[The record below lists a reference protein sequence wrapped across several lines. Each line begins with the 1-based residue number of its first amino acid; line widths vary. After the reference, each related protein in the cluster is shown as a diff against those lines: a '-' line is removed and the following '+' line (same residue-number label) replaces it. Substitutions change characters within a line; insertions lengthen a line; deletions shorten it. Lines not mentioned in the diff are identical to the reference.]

1 MAAMNETRLGA
12 CVPFCSLAGELVPRW
27 GEAMRWNASWAWAGA
42 ALGATLATA
51 APRDEAEAE
60 IEAEIEQVIVSAGRL
75 GAADHRAF
83 VLENDDLASA
93 IHATEALRLLPGV
106 AVSGANRGAL
116 AQLRVRGAEANHLLV
131 LLDGVPINDP
141 AAGAAF
147 NFGLLDLA
155 GVERLEFQS
164 GPLSAIWGADA
175 LAGVLYLDTRP
186 TASDQRFAFGYGTH
200 ATADADLRFAH
211 RGQRHHA
218 ALAAGWAESAGANAA
233 REGDEADGYAHAT
246 GNLQLGTRVG
256 AWQLAANAH
265 WLDAEVEFDPSPP
278 PRYVP
283 QDGDRRTED
292 RQTVLQ
298 ASARYLGHAHVTPWL
313 TFASLRTT
321 MRNFADQA
329 LTNTWGGQR
338 DLARAAANV
347 LWGETAATGAAKHG
361 LNLLVELER
370 ERFAQTGAA
379 SPFGD
384 PNQRQRMTTASVA
397 GEYQLRLPRLSLSA
411 SLRRERNDA
420 FANALAYRLGAASE
434 GRVRFFASL
443 GRSVA
448 NPTFTERFGYTPDT
462 FVGNPHLRP
471 ETARSLEAGIE
482 CRRRT
487 GSVALAVFE
496 SNLRREIDGFA
507 LDPAIGGFTARNLP
521 GRSLRRGAELRF
533 EAGQARW
540 RLRGSYAY
548 VDAEAG
554 DGGRELR
561 RPRHLANVSL
571 RAELSPRWSAS
582 VAVAHAGSSADRDFA
597 AFPARPVT
605 LDAFRTVRADASY
618 EFQRGWRLRLIVD
631 NALDADATT
640 VYGYNAPGPS
650 ALIKFEIGE

>member
-1 MAAMNETRLGA
+1 
-12 CVPFCSLAGELVPRW
+12 
-27 GEAMRWNASWAWAGA
+27 MRWSASWALGPA
-42 ALGATLATA
+42 ALVATLATA
-51 APRDEAEAE
+51 APADEDEADAEAEAE
-60 IEAEIEQVIVSAGRL
+60 IEQVVVSAGRL
-75 GAADHRAF
+75 GVADHRVF
-83 VLENDDLASA
+83 VLEADELASA
-93 IHATEALRLLPGV
+93 SHATEALRLLPGV

-131 LLDGVPINDP
+131 LWDGVPINDP

-164 GPLSAIWGADA
+164 GPMSAIWGADA
-175 LAGVLYLDTRP
+175 LAGVLYLDTKP
-186 TASDQRFAFGYGTH
+186 AASQRRLAFGYGTH

-211 RGQRHHA
+211 RGPRHHA

-256 AWQLAANAH
+256 AWQLTANSH
-265 WLDAEVEFDPSPP
+265 WLDAEAEFDPAPP

-298 ASARYLGHAHVTPWL
+298 ASARYLGHAHMTPWL
-313 TFASLRTT
+313 TIASLRTN
-321 MRNFADQA
+321 MGNFADRA
-329 LTNTWGGQR
+329 IANTWGGRR
-338 DLARAAANV
+338 DLARGAANMV
-347 LWGETAATGAAKHG
+347 WGGAGGDLMHG
-361 LNLLVELER
+361 LNLLVEWER

-397 GEYQLRLPRLSLSA
+397 GEYQLRLSRLSLSA
-411 SLRRERNDA
+411 SLRHEWNDA
-420 FANALAYRLGAASE
+420 FADALAYRFGAATE
-434 GRVRFFASL
+434 GRVRLFASV

-482 CRRRT
+482 WRRRT
-487 GSVALAVFE
+487 GSVAVAAFQ
-496 SNLRREIDGFA
+496 SRLRQEIDGFA
-507 LDPAIGGFTARNLP
+507 FDPAVGGFTARNRA

-533 EAGQARW
+533 EAGPARW

-571 RAELSPRWSAS
+571 RAALAPRWSAS
-582 VAVAHAGSSADRDFA
+582 VAIAHAGSSADRDFA
-597 AFPARPVT
+597 AFPARPVL
-605 LDAFRTVRADASY
+605 LDGFRTVRAETSY
-618 EFQRGWRLRLIVD
+618 EFRRGWRLRLIVD
-631 NALDADATT
+631 NALNVDATT
-640 VYGYNAPGPS
+640 IYGYNAPGRS

>member
-1 MAAMNETRLGA
+1 M
-12 CVPFCSLAGELVPRW
+12 PR
-27 GEAMRWNASWAWAGA
+27 ASWSKAPAA
-42 ALGATLATA
+42 ALVALGLLAHA
-51 APRDEAEAE
+51 EEGDEADSEAE
-60 IEAEIEQVIVSAGRL
+60 LEQVIVSAGRL
-75 GAADHRAF
+75 GPADHRVF
-83 VLENDDLASA
+83 VLEQEELALGS
-93 IHATEALRLLPGV
+93 HATEVLRLLPGV

-116 AQLRVRGAEANHLLV
+116 TQLRVRGAEANHLLV
-131 LLDGVPINDP
+131 LLDGLPINDR

-155 GVERLEFQS
+155 GVQRLEFQS
-164 GPLSAIWGADA
+164 SPLSAIWGADA
-175 LAGVLYLDTRP
+175 LAGVLYVDTRP
-186 TASDQRFAFGYGTH
+186 AGNHRRLSFGYGTH
-200 ATADADLRFAH
+200 ATADVDLQLARQGG
-211 RGQRHHA
+211 RGHA
-218 ALAAGWAESAGANAA
+218 ALAAGWAEGAGANASQA
-233 REGDEADGYAHAT
+233 GDEADGYAHAT

-283 QDGDRRTED
+283 EDGDRRTED
-292 RQTVLQ
+292 RQAVLQ

-313 TFASLRTT
+313 TIASLRTN
-321 MRNFADQA
+321 MGNFADRA
-329 LTNTWGGQR
+329 VTNTWGGRR
-338 DLARAAANV
+338 DLARGAANV
-347 LWGETAATGAAKHG
+347 LWGETGTTGAAKHG
-361 LNLLVELER
+361 LNLLVEWER
-370 ERFAQTGAA
+370 ERFAQTGTA

-384 PNQRQRMTTASVA
+384 PNQRQRMATGSVA
-397 GEYQLRLPRLSLSA
+397 GEYQLHLPQLSLSA
-411 SLRRERNDA
+411 SLRREWNDA
-420 FANALAYRLGAASE
+420 FANALAYRLGAATE
-434 GRVRFFASL
+434 GRLRFFASV

-471 ETARSLEAGIE
+471 ETAQSLEAGLE
-482 CRRRT
+482 WRQRN
-487 GSVALAVFE
+487 GSVAVAAFR
-496 SNLRREIDGFA
+496 SNLRLEIDGFA
-507 LDPAIGGFTARNLP
+507 FDPAVGGFTARNLP
-521 GRSLRRGAELRF
+521 GRSVRRGAELRF

-571 RAELSPRWSAS
+571 RAELAPRWSVG

-618 EFQRGWRLRLIVD
+618 EFRRGRRLRLIVD

-640 VYGYNAPGPS
+640 VYGYNAPGRS
-650 ALIKFEIGE
+650 ALLKFELGE